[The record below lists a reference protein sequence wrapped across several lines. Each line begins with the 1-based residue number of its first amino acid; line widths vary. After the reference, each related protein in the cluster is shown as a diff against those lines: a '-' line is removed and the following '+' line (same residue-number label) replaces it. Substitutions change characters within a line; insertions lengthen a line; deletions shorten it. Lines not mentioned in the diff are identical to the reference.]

1 MPLNQMP
8 WNRPHL
14 VACLSQVMRHR
25 PEVLNGYQPLILA
38 RIVEVMIAE
47 ATVLETA
54 ILALLAVARRN

>member
-1 MPLNQMP
+1 
-8 WNRPHL
+8 
-14 VACLSQVMRHR
+14 MRHR

-54 ILALLAVARRN
+54 ILASMAVAPRN